1 MVESNNRWSKQVLE
15 AKMVSER
22 MRYKMNEMVRK
33 IKELDNY
40 ITEEIETK
48 EMQERNELEKAYDSV
63 RSL

>member
-1 MVESNNRWSKQVLE
+1 
-15 AKMVSER
+15 MVSER